1 MIRSY
6 RLSSGSTTGGS
17 GSSGATAITNSE
29 IVGSVLAV
37 GVIYNGSAPASTD
50 VTGATE
56 AAVGSPSITLVG
68 LTNANSDVWVYPAA
82 ALTTSAAAVVTYDGT
97 NEIYV
102 GQPIAGEV
110 TLTVAQAN
118 DDDSVDI
125 CLIVDEG

>member
-6 RLSSGSTTGGS
+6 RLSSGSTSGGA
-17 GSSGATAITNSE
+17 GASGATATTTTE
-29 IVGSVLAV
+29 IIGRVLAV
-37 GVIYNGSAPASTD
+37 GVIYNGSPPASTD
-50 VTGATE
+50 VTVATV
-56 AAVGSPSITLVG
+56 AAVGSPAITLVG

-82 ALTTSAAAVVTYDGT
+82 ALTTSAAAAVTYDAT

-110 TLTVAQAN
+110 SLTVAQAN

-125 CLIVDEG
+125 CLVVDEG

>member
-37 GVIYNGSAPASTD
+37 GVIYNGSAPASPD
-50 VTGATE
+50 VTVATE

-82 ALTTSAAAVVTYDGT
+82 ALTTRAAAVVTYDGT

-110 TLTVAQAN
+110 KLTVAQAN